1 MDFSNR
7 GSQQSPAA
15 PRTSGTFAPEGGQNP
30 KGSGRAARLGKGGG
44 KLQETGAKVML
55 VVVSILVLA
64 VIGILVISNQQRGEG
79 GYVDSGKYQAVFLTN
94 DQVYFGKVS
103 ELNSKYIVLN
113 DIYYLRTQSTDANAQ
128 ANNNVS
134 LVKLGCELH
143 KPYDTMVINRT
154 QVQFW
159 ENLQDSGQVATAV
172 KNYQKTNPNNTCSN
186 TASGAASSS
195 SVQGSAP
202 AATPAPATTTP
213 TTTKKP

>member
-15 PRTSGTFAPEGGQNP
+15 PRAGGTFTPESGQTP
-30 KGSGRAARLGKGGG
+30 KGGG
-44 KLQETGAKVML
+44 KASRVAKNGKLKQTGAQVLL
-55 VVVSILVLA
+55 VAVSLLVLA
-64 VIGILVISNQQRGEG
+64 VIGILVTSNLNRGEG

-103 ELNSKYIVLN
+103 ELNSKYLVLN

-172 KNYQKTNPNNTCSN
+172 KQYQKTNPNNTCSD
-186 TASGAASSS
+186 TTSGAAPSS
-195 SVQGSAP
+195 SVQGSTP
-202 AATPAPATTTP
+202 AAPTTP
-213 TTTKKP
+213 TTPAPTTKKP